1 MTTETATHI
10 ALAEPV
16 DRPVNLM
23 QVSPFTTREAF
34 QLATDMA
41 VQLSRSSIIPN
52 DYRDQLPK
60 GNEWVNNPDA
70 AGNCFIALELANRL
84 RVSPLVVMQQ
94 VDVIYGRPSLRGTFM
109 VALINSRDEFSPLD
123 FVCTHE
129 AEIAALE
136 RQMKDVAE
144 QLASAVGDSVQAL
157 IDKMSALRKQV
168 ATIRTADDY
177 GYYCVA
183 TRLSDGRVCRGAT
196 IDWKMVKAE
205 GWFSKKDSK
214 WQSIPEQ
221 MFPYRAASFWGRQY
235 ASHITLGMHEAD
247 ELRDALEGEYERIPT
262 TSARTRALESAL
274 ETAVA
279 ASAGAGAEPAAKEP
293 AADADPAAGGKKPT
307 RRKHAASAEA
317 TPEKTGPEQ
326 AAEVSPGSQEAAA
339 GKDAGEAPAE
349 AAPPAAAKAADD
361 MQNFSLE

>member
-1 MTTETATHI
+1 MTTETATPI
-10 ALAEPV
+10 AIAEPV

-70 AGNCFIALELANRL
+70 AGNCFIVLELANRL

-157 IDKMSALRKQV
+157 IDKMTALRKQV

-205 GWFSKKDSK
+205 GWFTKKDSK

-247 ELRDALEGEYERIPT
+247 ELRDALEGEYERIPA

-274 ETAVA
+274 GSAEAAQDGAPKDATPAKDAKQPAGKPRARRRHAADAPAPEKAETET
-279 ASAGAGAEPAAKEP
+279 GAEPDTAG
-293 AADADPAAGGKKPT
+293 ADD
-307 RRKHAASAEA
+307 HA
-317 TPEKTGPEQ
+317 Q
-326 AAEVSPGSQEAAA
+326 
-339 GKDAGEAPAE
+339 PAE
-349 AAPPAAAKAADD
+349 ASPAKTEHAPRPETPEDGSD
-361 MQNFSLE
+361 FSLE

>member
-1 MTTETATHI
+1 MTTETATPI
-10 ALAEPV
+10 AIAEPV

-70 AGNCFIALELANRL
+70 AGNCFIVLELANRL

-157 IDKMSALRKQV
+157 IDKMTALRKQV

-205 GWFSKKDSK
+205 GWFTKKDSK

-235 ASHITLGMHEAD
+235 ASHITLGLHETD
-247 ELRDALEGEYERIPT
+247 ELRDALEGEFERIPA

-274 ETAVA
+274 GSAEAAQDGAPKDATPAKDAEQPAGKPRARRRHAADAPAPEKAETET
-279 ASAGAGAEPAAKEP
+279 GAEPDTAG
-293 AADADPAAGGKKPT
+293 ADD
-307 RRKHAASAEA
+307 HA
-317 TPEKTGPEQ
+317 Q
-326 AAEVSPGSQEAAA
+326 
-339 GKDAGEAPAE
+339 PAE
-349 AAPPAAAKAADD
+349 AAPTKTEHAPRPETPEDGSD
-361 MQNFSLE
+361 FSLE

>member
-1 MTTETATHI
+1 MTTETATPI
-10 ALAEPV
+10 AIAEPV

-70 AGNCFIALELANRL
+70 AGNCFIVLELANRL

-157 IDKMSALRKQV
+157 IDKMTALRKQV

-205 GWFSKKDSK
+205 GWFTKKDSK

-247 ELRDALEGEYERIPT
+247 ELRDALEGEYERIPA

-274 ETAVA
+274 GSAEAAQDGAPKDATPAKDAEQPAGKPRARRRHAADAPAPEKAETET
-279 ASAGAGAEPAAKEP
+279 GAEPATVGE
-293 AADADPAAGGKKPT
+293 DD
-307 RRKHAASAEA
+307 HA
-317 TPEKTGPEQ
+317 Q
-326 AAEVSPGSQEAAA
+326 
-339 GKDAGEAPAE
+339 PAE
-349 AAPPAAAKAADD
+349 AAPAKTEHAPRPETPEDGSD
-361 MQNFSLE
+361 FSLE

>member
-1 MTTETATHI
+1 MTTETATPI
-10 ALAEPV
+10 AIAEPV

-70 AGNCFIALELANRL
+70 AGNCFIVLELANRL

-157 IDKMSALRKQV
+157 IDKMTALRKQV

-205 GWFSKKDSK
+205 GWFTKKDSK

-247 ELRDALEGEYERIPT
+247 ELRDALEGEFERIPA

-274 ETAVA
+274 GSAEAAQDGAPKDATPAKDAEQPAGKPRARRRHAADAPAPEKVETET
-279 ASAGAGAEPAAKEP
+279 GAEPDTAG
-293 AADADPAAGGKKPT
+293 ADD
-307 RRKHAASAEA
+307 HA
-317 TPEKTGPEQ
+317 Q
-326 AAEVSPGSQEAAA
+326 
-339 GKDAGEAPAE
+339 PAE
-349 AAPPAAAKAADD
+349 ASPAKTEHAPRPETPVAGDD
-361 MQNFSLE
+361 FSLE

>member
-1 MTTETATHI
+1 MTTETATPI
-10 ALAEPV
+10 AIAEPV

-70 AGNCFIALELANRL
+70 AGNCFIVLELANRL

-157 IDKMSALRKQV
+157 IDKMTALRKQV

-205 GWFSKKDSK
+205 GWFTKKDSK

-221 MFPYRAASFWGRQY
+221 MFPYRAASFWSRQY

-247 ELRDALEGEYERIPT
+247 ELRDALEGEFERIPA

-274 ETAVA
+274 GSAEAAQDGAPKDATPAKDAEQPAGKPRARRRHAADAPAPEKAETET
-279 ASAGAGAEPAAKEP
+279 GAEPDTAG
-293 AADADPAAGGKKPT
+293 ADD
-307 RRKHAASAEA
+307 HA
-317 TPEKTGPEQ
+317 Q
-326 AAEVSPGSQEAAA
+326 
-339 GKDAGEAPAE
+339 PAE
-349 AAPPAAAKAADD
+349 AAPTKTEHAPRPETPEDGSD
-361 MQNFSLE
+361 FSLE

>member
-1 MTTETATHI
+1 MTTETATPI
-10 ALAEPV
+10 AIAEPV

-70 AGNCFIALELANRL
+70 AGNCFIVLELANRL

-157 IDKMSALRKQV
+157 IDKMTALRKQV

-205 GWFSKKDSK
+205 GWFTKKDSK

-247 ELRDALEGEYERIPT
+247 ELRDALEGEYERIPA

-274 ETAVA
+274 GSAEAAQDGAPKDATPAKDAEQPAGKPRARRRHAADAPAPEKAETET
-279 ASAGAGAEPAAKEP
+279 GAEPDTAG
-293 AADADPAAGGKKPT
+293 ADD
-307 RRKHAASAEA
+307 HA
-317 TPEKTGPEQ
+317 Q
-326 AAEVSPGSQEAAA
+326 
-339 GKDAGEAPAE
+339 PAE
-349 AAPPAAAKAADD
+349 ASPAKTEHAPRPETPVAGDD
-361 MQNFSLE
+361 FSLE